1 MLSLC
6 SSRGVTAALKPVV
19 LAKAVKTAAPQAS
32 RSAFPPSLLPIYLS
46 RNKNHHL
53 LYGLNILTPP
63 RSFSILT
70 PLRPSLRPTGFAP
83 RTSPTSPAALDT
95 TTTTGSSSEI
105 LDLLPKISTHPSLA
119 GIQVRCG
126 PRNTFSPS
134 HFVRKRR
141 HGFLSRVRTRKGRAT
156 LQRRKSKNRSTLS
169 H

>member
-1 MLSLC
+1 MFSLR
-6 SSRGVTAALKPVV
+6 SSRGVTAALKPVMQ
-19 LAKAVKTAAPQAS
+19 ARAVKSVAPQAS
-32 RSAFPPSLLPIYLS
+32 R
-46 RNKNHHL
+46 
-53 LYGLNILTPP
+53 T
-63 RSFSILT
+63 FSILT
-70 PLRPSLRPTGFAP
+70 PLRPSLTSSFAP
-83 RTSPTSPAALDT
+83 RASAALDT
-95 TTTTGSSSEI
+95 TTTTSTTTSAAGTTTI

>member
-1 MLSLC
+1 MLSLRC
-6 SSRGVTAALKPVV
+6 SRGVTAALKPVMQ
-19 LAKAVKTAAPQAS
+19 AKAVKSVAPQAS
-32 RSAFPPSLLPIYLS
+32 R
-46 RNKNHHL
+46 
-53 LYGLNILTPP
+53 T
-63 RSFSILT
+63 FSILT
-70 PLRPSLRPTGFAP
+70 PLRPSLQP
-83 RTSPTSPAALDT
+83 RALARAPTSVSSSAAIDT
-95 TTTTGSSSEI
+95 TTTTTSASSSEI

>member
-1 MLSLC
+1 MLSLR
-6 SSRGVTAALKPVV
+6 SSGAVTAALKPVFTARAV
-19 LAKAVKTAAPQAS
+19 KAVVPQAS
-32 RSAFPPSLLPIYLS
+32 R
-46 RNKNHHL
+46 
-53 LYGLNILTPP
+53 T
-63 RSFSILT
+63 FSILT
-70 PLRPSLRPTGFAP
+70 PLRPSLTSTPTSFAP
-83 RTSPTSPAALDT
+83 RAPSTLSASIDS
-95 TTTTGSSSEI
+95 TTTGSSSEI

-156 LQRRKSKNRSTLS
+156 LLRRKSKGRSTLS